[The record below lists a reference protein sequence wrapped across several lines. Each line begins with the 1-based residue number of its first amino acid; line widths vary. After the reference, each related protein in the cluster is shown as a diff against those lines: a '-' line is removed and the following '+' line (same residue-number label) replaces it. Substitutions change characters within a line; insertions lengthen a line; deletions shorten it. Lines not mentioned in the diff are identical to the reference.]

1 MTLVRTVLLSALLSS
16 ALSTPVLAADA
27 SPPDAF
33 AGCAADVSKAALQDF
48 AEKVDVYW
56 NARDAAAL
64 AGLYASDASFA
75 IAADHVHLSDRK
87 QVQAFF
93 AHSFK
98 TLPPDLKHKMSVSR
112 VKSMGDFCAVDSRAL
127 IGRVKDDGSFSAM
140 LEFAAFWVL
149 RPTAQGVEVQAA
161 RVAMLPPMPKPLPV
175 PAAAVKQ

>member
-1 MTLVRTVLLSALLSS
+1 MTFLRTVLLSTLLSS
-16 ALSTPVLAADA
+16 ALSAPVLAADIA
-27 SPPDAF
+27 PADAF

-64 AGLYASDASFA
+64 AALYASDASFA
-75 IAADHVHLSDRK
+75 IAADHVHLSDRT

-98 TLPPDLKHKMSVSR
+98 TLPADLKHKMSVSR
-112 VKSMGDFCAVDSRAL
+112 VKSMGKFCTMDSRAL
-127 IGRVKDDGSFSAM
+127 IGRIKEDGSMSASAEFS
-140 LEFAAFWVL
+140 AFWVL

-161 RVAMLPPMPKPLPV
+161 RVAMMPPKLV
-175 PAAAVKQ
+175 PATAAK